1 MVTETFNP
9 IIKEEAYKAGFFPII
24 PVPGPKRAILLYS
37 SVLKG
42 RPLIILNETIV
53 KTSDIRKGKYD
64 QLAEIDLHPN
74 NIRFKEEL
82 ASDDSVSKFSV
93 TVSATAIV
101 TEPDVVYEEQISDVA
116 RLVSDTFVNQLQD
129 MASDHSIRDVAGLKY
144 EIKDALGD
152 GGYVGKGISI
162 QNINVVVKSDEKYE
176 QLVRSKTDLD
186 YKLELERKKAESSKE
201 LYQMYQ
207 NDVVAIFSEMAAGN
221 ITAEEAVKKTK
232 EGLSKDFD
240 ERLRQIRAATEY
252 IKELE
257 KDDMID
263 KDNTLRKVKDLLNG
277 LVTSIPSVSEI
288 SQKEQKQLAFE
299 EEEEKEQSFYEPF
312 DDED

>member
-1 MVTETFNP
+1 M
-9 IIKEEAYKAGFFPII
+9 
-24 PVPGPKRAILLYS
+24 
-37 SVLKG
+37 
-42 RPLIILNETIV
+42 
-53 KTSDIRKGKYD
+53 KTSEIRKGKYD
-64 QLAEIDLHPN
+64 QLVEIDLHPN
-74 NIRFKEEL
+74 NIRLKEEL

-93 TVSATAIV
+93 TISATAFV

-116 RLVSDTFVNQLQD
+116 RLVSDVFFNQLQD

-144 EIKDALGD
+144 DIKDALGN

-201 LYQMYQ
+201 LHQLYQ

-221 ITAEEAVKKTK
+221 ITAEEAVNKTR

-263 KDNTLRKVKDLLNG
+263 KGNTLHKVRELLNG

-288 SQKEQKQLAFE
+288 SEKEQKQLAFE
-299 EEEEKEQSFYEPF
+299 EEDETKDSMYEPF